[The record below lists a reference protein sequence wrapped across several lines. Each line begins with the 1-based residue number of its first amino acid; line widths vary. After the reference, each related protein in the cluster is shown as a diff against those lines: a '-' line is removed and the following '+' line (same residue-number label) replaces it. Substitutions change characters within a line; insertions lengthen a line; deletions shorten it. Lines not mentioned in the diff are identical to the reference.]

1 MIAGKMSILKW
12 PAGSWASLQQGLCL
26 KVLASKMV
34 WEKYGSLM
42 SIVLGQRIT
51 SLTVL
56 MPWQMVLVT
65 MEKMLESYVKILSFL
80 QVRKIEEGDT
90 QFAIDTMLLDSHA
103 RFSACLEVSFY

>member
-1 MIAGKMSILKW
+1 
-12 PAGSWASLQQGLCL
+12 
-26 KVLASKMV
+26 
-34 WEKYGSLM
+34 M

-80 QVRKIEEGDT
+80 QVRKIDSGRGHTVCYGHNVGGQPRFGGGGFSLLGDH
-90 QFAIDTMLLDSHA
+90 LHEL
-103 RFSACLEVSFY
+103 